1 MGAVYMLRSY
11 QLSMFGPPKLTSF
24 QDLTWNETAVFVVL
38 SISILIIGL
47 FSAYIIDYT
56 APAIRVLTAI
66 TPFNQL
72 IIE

>member
-1 MGAVYMLRSY
+1 
-11 QLSMFGPPKLTSF
+11 MFGPPKLTSF

-47 FSAYIIDYT
+47 FSTYIIEFT